1 MRNST
6 ASLAPAAVLFL
17 AGASLALAQTAGPG
31 GIIVPSSSIPAP
43 NSAGVKAYTNVLIKA
58 NPSLATG
65 TPQIPGVPGPP
76 LTGYGYNTPASLGC
90 VYSLVL
96 PQVPGC
102 NPNLAYMNPSGG
114 SHAVAIVDA
123 YHDPDA
129 VADYAAFA
137 TQFGITGGSFT
148 QTYAAA
154 GGSFGVCAAANPGPV
169 PPVDATGG
177 WEIEESLDI
186 EYSHAMAPNATI
198 YLVEAQSNSYVNL
211 FCAVSYAQAL
221 VAGGGGGEIS
231 MSWGGPE
238 FGAEALL
245 DSHFS
250 GGPAHV
256 VYVAS
261 SGDSPGTEYPC
272 TSPEVV
278 CAGGTAVG
286 RNPGTLNFTQESA
299 WQVAGGGPSS
309 VFSGRNAPDISG
321 IADPNTGV
329 WILDN
334 YIPVGTCGSFLGGV
348 VVGGNCWTIIGG
360 TSVASPVWAGIIN
373 RAGSFLN
380 SGSSGTSGTEL
391 NRLYGD
397 SSFAG
402 DFNDITIGSCG
413 PYAGY
418 LAGVGYDYCT
428 GRGSPRGYAGK

>member
-1 MRNST
+1 MRHST
-6 ASLAPAAVLFL
+6 ALLVPAAALLL
-17 AGASLALAQTAGPG
+17 AGASLALAQTSGLG

-43 NSAGVKAYTNVLIKA
+43 TAGLTANTNVLILA
-58 NPSLATG
+58 DPTLATA

-76 LTGYGYNTPASLGC
+76 LTGYGYNTPASVGC
-90 VYSLVL
+90 IYNLVL

-102 NPNLAYMNPSGG
+102 NPNLAYMNPTGG
-114 SHAVAIVDA
+114 SNVIAIVDA

-129 VADYAAFA
+129 VTDYAAFA
-137 TQFGITGGSFT
+137 TRFGITGGSFI
-148 QTYAAA
+148 QTYAQP
-154 GGSFGVCAAANPGPV
+154 GTGLGVCTAANPGPV
-169 PPVDATGG
+169 PPVDPTGG

-186 EYSHAMAPNATI
+186 EYAHAMSPNATI

-211 FCAVSYAQAL
+211 FCAVSYAQSL

-231 MSWGGPE
+231 MSWGGGE
-238 FGAEALL
+238 FPAEALL
-245 DSHFS
+245 NSFFS
-250 GGPAHV
+250 GGPSRV

-261 SGDSPGTEYPC
+261 SGDTPGTEFPC

-278 CAGGTAVG
+278 CVGGTAVG
-286 RNPGTLNFTQESA
+286 RNPSTFNFTQESA

-309 VFSGRNAPDISG
+309 VFSGRNAPDVSG

-334 YIPVGTCGSFLGGV
+334 YIPAGTCASFLGGV

-380 SGSSGTSGTEL
+380 AGTSSTSGSEL

-397 SSFAG
+397 STFAG

-418 LAGVGYDYCT
+418 QATVGWDFCS
-428 GRGSPRGYAGK
+428 GRGSPRGYNGK